1 MNNAKGSLLGIIGLG
16 VAGISGYL
24 AAGPLSPPA
33 GPVASTYKT
42 LAEVEPRI
50 AISATNTPG
59 DADSLFKITQRGSY
73 YLTGNITGVANKH
86 GIEIA
91 ASGVTLDLNG
101 FDLVGIAGMGA
112 FDGINVASSTISGIS
127 IHNGTIRNWGATG
140 IDMAVTMTRSSIS
153 RVTASGNLLGGIRG
167 GYTSMITEC
176 AAHGNTGVGI
186 TATSG
191 SVFRDCTAYLNTSD
205 GIVAGSGST
214 LTNCASYQNGVLGF
228 WALDGSTMINCT
240 AFDNTDSGIL
250 IGGGVT
256 ISDCAARSN
265 GARGIIS
272 AEGCTITRCTVT
284 TNASDGIY
292 AFDDSII
299 IGNTC
304 KSNGA
309 TTANGAGIRVNGND
323 NRIEG
328 NHCAGNDIGYSI
340 DLPSNIIIRNTEAGN
355 TNGWVIV
362 ANNQYGPIID
372 RRASTTSM
380 VNGFSAPTSALGST
394 DPNANF
400 SY

>member
-1 MNNAKGSLLGIIGLG
+1 MSSKTIATLFVLGLVAGASLLT
-16 VAGISGYL
+16 
-24 AAGPLSPPA
+24 AGPLNPPA
-33 GPVASTYKT
+33 GPVASNYKT

-50 AISATNTPG
+50 AINASNTPG

-101 FDLVGIAGMGA
+101 FDLIGVAGMGA
-112 FDGINVASSTISGIS
+112 FDGINVLSSSFSGIS
-127 IHNGTIRNWGATG
+127 IRNGTVRNWGATG
-140 IDMAVTMTRSSIS
+140 IDFSATVTRTSIS
-153 RVTASGNLLGGIRG
+153 GVTASGNLLGGIRG
-167 GYTSMITEC
+167 GYASAITEC
-176 AAHGNTGVGI
+176 AAHGNTGVGM
-186 TATSG
+186 AASSG

-214 LTNCASYQNGVLGF
+214 LTNCASYNNGLLGY
-228 WALDGSTMINCT
+228 WALDGSTLINCT
-240 AFDNTDSGIL
+240 AFDNADSGFL
-250 IGGGVT
+250 VSSGAT
-256 ISDCAARSN
+256 ITNCAARDN

-272 AEGCTITRCTVT
+272 AEGSTVT
-284 TNASDGIY
+284 QCTATANVNDGIY
-292 AFDDSII
+292 VLDDSII

-304 KSNGA
+304 SSNGVGTPIA
-309 TTANGAGIRVNGND
+309 AGIRVTGND

-328 NHCAGNDIGYSI
+328 NHCTDNDIGYSI
-340 DLPSNIIIRNTEAGN
+340 DLPGNIIIRNTEAGN

-362 ANNQYGPIID
+362 ANNMYGPIID
-372 RRASTTSM
+372 RRASTTAL
-380 VNGFSAPTSALGST
+380 VNGFSAPTSTLGST